1 MERYGDRGT
10 RRATADRT
18 DDGTAPGSAA
28 SGGAVPGREA
38 SGGVAPGG
46 AVPGR
51 EASGGAAPGG
61 PPVPRRAFI
70 GSFTS
75 AGGHGVTAAAVDGA
89 TGALTPTGATDAV
102 ADPSFLALG
111 PGAAV
116 LYAVSETDEGAVA
129 AFDVTGPAPRLIG
142 APEPVRGAG
151 PTHLAYTAGHVV
163 AAHYGSGGVSAQPV
177 RPDGAPGPVAGLLRH
192 RGSGPDPDRQ
202 AAPHAHQVRP
212 SPDGRW
218 LLTVDLGTDSVRVC
232 ALDAATGALTVHGE
246 TPLRPGSGP
255 RHLAFHP
262 AGGHAYVL
270 AELTPTLTA
279 CRWDGRTGALEPV
292 AEVPVRPAGAAGP
305 GYPSGLAVSPDG
317 RFVWAAVRGDDTVA
331 VLQLDGGGER
341 PRLVAAVPSGGR
353 WPRDLV
359 ADPQGRRLYVANER
373 SGDVTWFDVD
383 PVTGVPSRAGAVAA
397 PAASCVVLA

>member
-1 MERYGDRGT
+1 MDGGT
-10 RRATADRT
+10 
-18 DDGTAPGSAA
+18 
-28 SGGAVPGREA
+28 
-38 SGGVAPGG
+38 
-46 AVPGR
+46 
-51 EASGGAAPGG
+51 APGG
-61 PPVPRRAFI
+61 PPAPRRAFI

-116 LYAVSETDEGAVA
+116 LYAVSESDEGAVA

-177 RPDGAPGPVAGLLRH
+177 RPDGAPGPVTGLLRH

-232 ALDAATGALTVHGE
+232 ALDGTTGALTVHGE

-262 AGGHAYVL
+262 AGGHVYVL
-270 AELTPTLTA
+270 AELTPTLTV

-331 VLQLDGGGER
+331 VLQLDGDGER

-359 ADPQGRRLYVANER
+359 ADPRGRRLYVANER